1 MKFRL
6 VLTVLFLSLAAAAPA
21 LADNKVQARESFAS
35 GTSHYDLAEYQAALT
50 DFKAAY
56 RNYPDP
62 TFLFNIAQCHRQLG
76 QNEEAARFY
85 RTFLIKVPA
94 APNQKEVRAMIVKLE
109 KMSADERTARS
120 SQPTGT
126 MGQSPPQTTTTEPA
140 PPPAVTTPPAVT
152 LTPAPTAIVATA
164 PPERPR
170 PLYKRWW
177 LWTAVGGAVAIGL
190 GVGLGVG
197 LSHASN
203 ASANSSFGTVHP
215 F

>member
-1 MKFRL
+1 MGL
-6 VLTVLFLSLAAAAPA
+6 LLSLAAASAA
-21 LADNKVQARESFAS
+21 RADNKVQARESFAS

-50 DFKAAY
+50 DFKEAY

-76 QNEEAARFY
+76 RNEEAVRFY
-85 RTFLIKVPA
+85 RTFLSKVPN

-109 KMSADERTARS
+109 KMSAEERTARS

-126 MGQSPPQTTTTEPA
+126 MGQPSSLPPQPTTTEPA
-140 PPPAVTTPPAVT
+140 PPPAVTTPPAVA
-152 LTPAPTAIVATA
+152 LTPAPTAVVATA
-164 PPERPR
+164 PPER

-203 ASANSSFGTVHP
+203 ATATSNFGTVHP